1 MPVLKYPTIE
11 TYRKQMLQA
20 DSEDDK
26 TRDVR
31 PMYTTLMMFPQLNP
45 RIRGHILTRR
55 TAVSS
60 WDWSIVPFEQS
71 DKQRA
76 EQVKIRLQNIISDLI
91 GQRVQ
96 TPLFG
101 AFAVELDWQRLPE
114 AVPVIKKRYLPTE
127 FDVVEGGAYIYTDKN
142 SNQKNY
148 VEKGEFLLVESDGEF
163 YRGGLLRS
171 IGIAEIMRYDMMS
184 EWGNYNRKQKGLI
197 QGIDKGAD
205 DQERSVAVEAIKT
218 AAQHNYM
225 LTSDLIDFKFHQLTS
240 NTAGASFK
248 EMIES
253 LNNAIAI
260 AILGQA
266 NTPELPKGGG
276 SRAALQVQQMVSADI
291 MYSDVIATEKLIN
304 EQLLFW
310 DAMNNYGKPPAWKF
324 EIELA
329 EAVDLEATASYLEIA
344 SRFIQL
350 DPTDVYGKLRLK
362 IPDGSNGLQPPAPTA
377 EV

>member
-1 MPVLKYPTIE
+1 MPLLRYPSIE
-11 TYRKQMLQA
+11 TYRKQMMQA

-26 TRDVR
+26 SRDVR
-31 PMYTTLMMFPQLNP
+31 PLFETLMMFPQLNP
-45 RIRGHILTRR
+45 RIRGHILTRK

-60 WDWSIVPFEQS
+60 WDWSIEPMDKSEQ
-71 DKQRA
+71 KRA
-76 EQVKIRLQNIISDLI
+76 EQVKARLNNIITDII

-101 AFAVELDWQRLPE
+101 AFALALDWQRQSE
-114 AVPVIKKRYLPTE
+114 AVPVVKKRYLPTE
-127 FDVVEGGAYIYTDKN
+127 FDIGNNGAYVYADKN
-142 SNQKNY
+142 SNQKNFI
-148 VEKGEFLLVESDGEF
+148 EKSEFFLLESDGEF

-171 IGIAEIMRYDMMS
+171 IGIAELMRYDMMM

-225 LTSDLIDFKFHQLTS
+225 LTSDLIDFKFHQFTS

-291 MYSDVIATEKLIN
+291 MFSDVFATEKLIN
-304 EQLLFW
+304 GQLLYW
-310 DAMNNYGKPPAWKF
+310 DAINNYGKPPAWKF
-324 EIELA
+324 KIELA

-350 DPTDVYGKLRLK
+350 DTDDVYGKLGLK
-362 IPDGSNGLQPPAPTA
+362 IPAPNNALPRT
-377 EV
+377 EET